1 MDNQMLAQLL
11 QQYGQQAQYG
21 QYGQPQQSQYGQP
34 LYGAKKGLFD
44 EGLQGIIGGIGRE
57 GGGLLGQAFGSM
69 FGNSAGNVD
78 FGGGNM
84 FVPSQGFMRQ
94 QQAPSQDFVGA
105 MPMEQGF
112 SMSNFLGSLF

>member
-1 MDNQMLAQLL
+1 MDSMMLAQLL
-11 QQYGQQAQYG
+11 QQYGQQAY
-21 QYGQPQQSQYGQP
+21 QPP
-34 LYGAKKGLFD
+34 KKMGLFD
-44 EGLQGIIGGIGRE
+44 EGLQGILGGIGRE
-57 GGGLLGQAFGSM
+57 GGGLLGQAFGSL
-69 FGNSAGNVD
+69 FGNRQGNVN

-112 SMSNFLGSLF
+112 SMSNFLGSLY